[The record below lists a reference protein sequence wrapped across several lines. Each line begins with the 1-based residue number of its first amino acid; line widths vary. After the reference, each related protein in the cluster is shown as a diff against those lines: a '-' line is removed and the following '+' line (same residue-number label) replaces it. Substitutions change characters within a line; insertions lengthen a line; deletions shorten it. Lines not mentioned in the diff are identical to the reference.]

1 MVKVKICGIT
11 NLEDAL
17 CAQESGADFLGFVF
31 AKSPRMIQPKDAKL
45 IIDSLRES
53 VKIVAVFVN
62 EEQER
67 TRRIIS
73 ELGRVDLVQFHG
85 SETMQYCRQFK
96 EKKIIK
102 AFRIQDEFSV
112 SQIKDFDEVDFILL
126 DSYSDN
132 VHGGTGKGFDLCLA
146 VKAKAY
152 NIPLFL
158 SGGLT
163 PDNVKCAVDKVRPFC
178 ADVSSGVELRP
189 GEKNHKLVKS
199 FIQNVKNHKS
209 ADYDS

>member
-17 CAQESGADFLGFVF
+17 CAQESGADFLGFIF

-45 IIDSLRES
+45 IIGSLREC
-53 VKIVAVFVN
+53 VKIVAVFVD
-62 EEQER
+62 EQQSSVN
-67 TRRIIS
+67 RIIS
-73 ELGRVDLVQFHG
+73 ELGRVDLLQFHG

-102 AFRIQDEFSV
+102 AFRMQDDISV
-112 SQIKDFDEVDFILL
+112 SQIKGFNEVDFILL

-132 VHGGTGKGFDLCLA
+132 AHGGTGRGFDLGLA

-158 SGGLT
+158 SGGLN
-163 PDNVKCAVDKVRPFC
+163 PDNVKCAIDKVSPFC
-178 ADVSSGVELRP
+178 VDVSSGVELYP
-189 GEKNHKLVKS
+189 GKKDCMLIKS
-199 FIQNVKNHKS
+199 FIQSVKKP
-209 ADYDS
+209 